1 MLQTDRH
8 THTHTMAIS
17 ASLFINQKGTTT
29 ALKQPKEVAY
39 YSRNQ
44 QGDIFPFDDG
54 KLKYYYLPNS
64 SIDIDIDL
72 NSGFKKF
79 KNCLQSFKDVATLE
93 PILET
98 IIQYETL
105 KRKCLKCDI
114 VAYSET
120 IVKLICSS
128 FENSK
133 INPIDMRLISY
144 RGQLYI
150 KDMTVQSNSK
160 NPFDVQDY
168 IPFKFETVATLT
180 QPLPYVE
187 RDTLE
192 KRHRKISNNGDRFF
206 SLVRTGISKSKF
218 LLSGEISCIYDF
230 KQDNKDNLKHYTKL
244 CISPIISNLND
255 SHKFEN
261 LIFKTW
267 LRCFL
272 MGIPKIIYG
281 FYDNNNVLKTVEEF
295 TTEEIPVLFKERNPE
310 LATKCTNA
318 IKWYGLF
325 SEWLL
330 KIVPHE
336 NDSEII
342 KPFKLIL
349 DNNHLKLIEIES
361 DDPEYEGI
369 VNGEDVLSERYKA
382 WKNKS

>member
-1 MLQTDRH
+1 
-8 THTHTMAIS
+8 MAIS
-17 ASLFINQKGTTT
+17 ASLFINQKSTTT

-54 KLKYYYLPNS
+54 KLKYYYLPDN
-64 SIDIDIDL
+64 DINKDIDL

-79 KNCLQSFKDVATLE
+79 KNCQQTFKDIATLE

-105 KRKCLKCDI
+105 KGKPLKCDI

-133 INPIDMRLISY
+133 INPIDMRLIAY
-144 RGQLYI
+144 KGQLYI
-150 KDMTVQSNSK
+150 KDMTSQRDSK
-160 NPFDVQDY
+160 KQMTAQDY
-168 IPFKFETVATLT
+168 IPYKFETIATLT
-180 QPLPYVE
+180 QPLPYIQ

-192 KRHRKISNNGDRFF
+192 KRHRKISNNGDNFF
-206 SLVRTGISKSKF
+206 SLVKTGISKAKF
-218 LLSGEISCIYDF
+218 LLCGDINCIYDF
-230 KQDNKDNLKHYTKL
+230 KQDGKDNLKHYTKL
-244 CISPIISNLND
+244 CVSPIVSNLND
-255 SHKFEN
+255 SHKFET

-281 FYDNNNVLKTVEEF
+281 FYDNNNILKTVEEF
-295 TTEEIPVLFKERNPE
+295 TTEQIPILFKEHNPD

-336 NDSEII
+336 EESNII

-349 DNNHLKLIEIES
+349 ENNHLKLVEIES
-361 DDPEYEGI
+361 NDPEYEGI
-369 VNGEDVLSERYKA
+369 VEGESILSERYKA
-382 WKNKS
+382 WKTKP

>member
-1 MLQTDRH
+1 
-8 THTHTMAIS
+8 MAIS
-17 ASLFINQKGTTT
+17 ASLFINQKSTTT

-44 QGDIFPFDDG
+44 QGDIIPFDDG
-54 KLKYYYLPNS
+54 KLKYYYLPDN
-64 SIDIDIDL
+64 DINKDIDL

-79 KNCLQSFKDVATLE
+79 KNCQQTFKDIATLE

-105 KRKCLKCDI
+105 KGKPLKCDI

-120 IVKLICSS
+120 IEKLICSS

-133 INPIDMRLISY
+133 INPIDMRLIAY
-144 RGQLYI
+144 KGQLYI
-150 KDMTVQSNSK
+150 KDMTLQRDSK
-160 NPFDVQDY
+160 KQMTAQDY
-168 IPFKFETVATLT
+168 IPYKFETIATLT
-180 QPLPYVE
+180 QPLPYIQ

-192 KRHRKISNNGDRFF
+192 KRHRKISNNGDNFF
-206 SLVRTGISKSKF
+206 SLVKTGVSKAKY
-218 LLSGEISCIYDF
+218 LLCGDINCIYDF
-230 KQDNKDNLKHYTKL
+230 KQDGKDNLKHYTKL
-244 CISPIISNLND
+244 CVSPIVSNLND
-255 SHKFEN
+255 SHKFET

-281 FYDNNNVLKTVEEF
+281 FYDNNNILKTVEEF
-295 TTEEIPVLFKERNPE
+295 TTEQIPILFKEHNPD

-336 NDSEII
+336 EESNII

-349 DNNHLKLIEIES
+349 EDNHLKLVEIES
-361 DDPEYEGI
+361 NDPEYEGI
-369 VNGEDVLSERYKA
+369 VEGESILSERYKA
-382 WKNKS
+382 WKTKP

>member
-1 MLQTDRH
+1 
-8 THTHTMAIS
+8 MAIS
-17 ASLFINQKGTTT
+17 ASLFINQKSTTT

-54 KLKYYYLPNS
+54 KLKYYYLPDN
-64 SIDIDIDL
+64 DINKDIDL

-79 KNCLQSFKDVATLE
+79 KNCQQTFKDIATLE

-105 KRKCLKCDI
+105 KGKPLKCDI

-120 IVKLICSS
+120 IEKLICSS

-133 INPIDMRLISY
+133 INPIDMRLIAY
-144 RGQLYI
+144 KGQLYI
-150 KDMTVQSNSK
+150 KDMTLQRDSK
-160 NPFDVQDY
+160 KQMTAQDY
-168 IPFKFETVATLT
+168 IPYKFETIATLT
-180 QPLPYVE
+180 QPLPYIQ

-192 KRHRKISNNGDRFF
+192 KRHRKISNNGDNFF
-206 SLVRTGISKSKF
+206 SLVKTGVSKAKY
-218 LLSGEISCIYDF
+218 LLCGDINCIYDF
-230 KQDNKDNLKHYTKL
+230 KQDGKDNLKHYTKL
-244 CISPIISNLND
+244 CVSPIVSNLND
-255 SHKFEN
+255 SHKFET

-281 FYDNNNVLKTVEEF
+281 FYDNNNILKTVEEF
-295 TTEEIPVLFKERNPE
+295 TTEQIPILFKEHNPD

-336 NDSEII
+336 EESNII

-349 DNNHLKLIEIES
+349 EDNHLKLVEIES
-361 DDPEYEGI
+361 NDPEYEGI
-369 VNGEDVLSERYKA
+369 VEGESILSERYKA
-382 WKNKS
+382 WKTKP

>member
-1 MLQTDRH
+1 
-8 THTHTMAIS
+8 MAIS

-29 ALKQPKEVAY
+29 ALKQPKEVGY

-64 SIDIDIDL
+64 DIDRNIDL

-79 KNCLQSFKDVATLE
+79 KNCQQSFKDIATLD

-105 KRKCLKCDI
+105 KGKSLKCDI

-120 IVKLICSS
+120 IVKLICAS

-150 KDMTVQSNSK
+150 KDKTLQDDLKRPSGI
-160 NPFDVQDY
+160 QDY
-168 IPFKFETVATLT
+168 IPFKFETVSTLT
-180 QPLPYVE
+180 QPLPYIK
-187 RDTLE
+187 RDILE
-192 KRHRKISNNGDRFF
+192 KRHRKISNNGDKFF
-206 SLVRTGISKSKF
+206 SLVKTGISKSKF
-218 LLSGEISCIYDF
+218 LLSEEVSCVYDF
-230 KQDNKDNLKHYTKL
+230 KQDNKDDLKHYAKL
-244 CISPIISNLND
+244 CVSPVISNLND
-255 SHKFEN
+255 SHRFET

-272 MGIPKIIYG
+272 MGVPKIIYG
-281 FYDNNNVLKTVEEF
+281 FYDDSGNNNNNSGSNVLKTVEEF
-295 TTEEIPVLFKERNPE
+295 MTEEIPILFKEHNPE

-336 NDSEII
+336 ENSEII

-349 DNNHLKLIEIES
+349 DNNHLKLIEIEPN
-361 DDPEYEGI
+361 DQEYEGI
-369 VNGEDVLSERYKA
+369 VNGETILTERYKA

>member
-1 MLQTDRH
+1 
-8 THTHTMAIS
+8 MAIS
-17 ASLFINQKGTTT
+17 ASLFINQKSTTT

-54 KLKYYYLPNS
+54 KLKYYYLPDN
-64 SIDIDIDL
+64 DINKDIDL

-79 KNCLQSFKDVATLE
+79 KNCQQTFKDIATLE

-105 KRKCLKCDI
+105 KGKPLKCDI

-120 IVKLICSS
+120 IEKLICSS

-133 INPIDMRLISY
+133 INPIDMRLIAY
-144 RGQLYI
+144 KGQLYI
-150 KDMTVQSNSK
+150 KDMTLQRDSK
-160 NPFDVQDY
+160 KQMTAQDY
-168 IPFKFETVATLT
+168 IPYKFETIATLT
-180 QPLPYVE
+180 QPLPYIQ

-192 KRHRKISNNGDRFF
+192 KRHRKISNNGDNFF
-206 SLVRTGISKSKF
+206 SLVKTGISKAKF
-218 LLSGEISCIYDF
+218 LLCGDINCIYDF
-230 KQDNKDNLKHYTKL
+230 KQDGKDNLKHYTKL
-244 CISPIISNLND
+244 CVSPIVSNLND
-255 SHKFEN
+255 SHKFET

-281 FYDNNNVLKTVEEF
+281 FYDNNNILKTVEEF
-295 TTEEIPVLFKERNPE
+295 TTEQIPILFKEHNPD

-336 NDSEII
+336 EESNII

-349 DNNHLKLIEIES
+349 ENNHLKLVEIES
-361 DDPEYEGI
+361 NDPEYEGI
-369 VNGEDVLSERYKA
+369 VEGESILSERYKA
-382 WKNKS
+382 WKTKP